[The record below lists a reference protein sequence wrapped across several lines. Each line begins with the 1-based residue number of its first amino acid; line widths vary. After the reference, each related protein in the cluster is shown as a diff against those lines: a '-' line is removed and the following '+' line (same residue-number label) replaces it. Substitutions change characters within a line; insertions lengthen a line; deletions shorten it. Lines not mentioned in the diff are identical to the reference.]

1 MTKFHPVKVV
11 LFDMDGT
18 ILDTENVYPTMF
30 EDICKKFNKALPH
43 ETRVK
48 CLGVTERKSCEIVVE
63 DVKLPCTVDEFQKDF
78 QELTVQR
85 LANCDLLPGVER
97 LIRHLH
103 DNHVPLALATSSG
116 ERTVNIKTQNYQD
129 LFSLFHH
136 KVTGTD
142 PELKMGKPA
151 PDIFLIAA
159 QRFDVP
165 VDPKDCLVIED
176 SPNGVKAARA
186 AGMQCIMVPDENVP
200 KELRTEAS
208 LELKS
213 LVDFEPEVF
222 GLPSFN

>member
-1 MTKFHPVKVV
+1 MTKFQPVKAV

-18 ILDTENVYPTMF
+18 ILDTEKVYPVIF
-30 EDICKKFNKALPH
+30 DDICKKYNKTLPL

-48 CLGVTERKSCEIVVE
+48 VLGVTERKSCEIVVE

-78 QELTVQR
+78 QELTMQR
-85 LANCDLLPGVER
+85 LDKCDVLPGAER

-103 DNHVPLALATSSG
+103 DNQVPIALATSSG
-116 ERTVNIKTQNYQD
+116 ERTVALKTQNYQE

-159 QRFDVP
+159 QRFTEA

-186 AGMQCIMVPDENVP
+186 AGMQCVMVPDEHIP
-200 KELRTEAS
+200 KEKQAEAT
-208 LELKS
+208 LVLKS
-213 LVDFEPEVF
+213 LEEFKPGEF
-222 GLPSFN
+222 GLPSFK